1 LPLKLNLLLIEDN
14 PADVLLIERHL
25 RVHGVDAWLR
35 HVADAAQIVDA
46 LDQPMW
52 DAVLCDCNLPGI
64 DLPGLLARLKSRLPD
79 VPIIIVSGVVGE
91 ERAVDLLKAGAW
103 DFVLKDHLVRLLPAI
118 DRGLSEAADRRARRA
133 AEAARREGE
142 AQLQAFLDGS
152 DSIAWIKDLYG
163 RFVSVNSNTLNL
175 LGLPAERA
183 IGRTVAELLPPDLAD
198 EYACNDRAVMESG
211 QAAMFEERFRKGDGE
226 QVFSSAKFPI
236 RDANGRIF
244 AIGAICRDI
253 TEHRALEAAVRESE
267 ARANL
272 ILDASPEAMLV
283 VDARGCIVRSND
295 NADRV
300 FGYMPGELVGM
311 AYEQLVPEDLR
322 QTHREFHRHFM
333 ANPRQRP
340 MAKSRE
346 LPARRRDGSCFPAE
360 IALAP
365 IEYGGEKQI
374 IVTVLDVSERRK
386 AERERGQLMK
396 VVEISGDMLTVVDRD
411 LRYLVANP
419 AYALQFGHTPE
430 SIRGRHVRDVLG
442 QQMFADVEAQLLGAL
457 EGRDQN
463 FFVWR
468 RFAGGRRVALDVQYR
483 PFAPGGRVEGIAVS
497 LRDVT
502 ARVLAEQALGRAQ
515 SMARVGSWRYEVAA
529 DLFHISGETMR
540 LFGWAEASARGSDL
554 TQYVHPD
561 DLSRVRE
568 RWTHSLACGESYDTE
583 HRVVVDGMVRH
594 VHVLGE
600 ATRDEHGAV
609 TQMVGVL
616 QDITE
621 VREAQLALQAQQV
634 HLENLVAARTAALQQ
649 QTSYLH
655 ALIDNFPFRV
665 WLKAPESRYLALNR
679 ANSASV
685 GLAVNDIV
693 GKTDQEF
700 LPRELANRRVEEDRE
715 VMRERLPRT
724 TEIRV
729 AGETGDAWFETYK
742 APVFDSGGEVIG
754 TVGYARDITERK
766 ALDVAREAAL
776 AEAQRLARVRSD
788 FLANMSHEIRTPL
801 AAILGLAQVGLRGG
815 SGRGNAETF
824 ARILDSGQLL
834 LGVINDILDF
844 SKIEAGK
851 LTVENA
857 AFDPCEA
864 IDRAVDFVSAQA
876 EEKQLMFTVEEAVDL
891 PAICAGDKLR
901 LSQVLVNLLSNA
913 VKFTERG
920 SVSLKVTRDAGWLRF
935 DVVDTGI
942 GMAPDHVERLFRPFE
957 QADSSTT
964 RRFGGTGLGL
974 AISGRLVDLM
984 GGMLSVDSRPGDG
997 SCFTLRIPL
1006 CDASAPRTGQSADI
1020 TLTGLDRDALP
1031 AILAALEARGVRAR
1045 AVEPANAFDRAS
1057 DLVVLGCAA
1066 IDAALSESA
1075 IRAIEAGRR
1084 VALACHHGD
1093 LCHGTLSLRDKAVRL
1108 EFPLRARHIVSAAVA
1123 TPVQSRS
1130 NLLPVQPRL
1139 SGLRVLAAEDNALNR
1154 VVLEEILQ
1162 AEGALLTLTEDGERA
1177 LEQFERHGVGAYDV
1191 VLTDI
1196 QMPGID
1202 GYETARRILARSPSM
1217 PVIGL
1222 TAHAMREE
1230 RERCLA
1236 VGMVEHVAKPIDIDG
1251 LVDAILRH
1259 VPRLAREALPAARGS
1274 ADMGA
1279 ADAPPVAPAID
1290 WAALEERFPG
1300 RASFIDRLAQ
1310 TLLRT
1315 QGETPARLRE
1325 AVAHDD
1331 RAAIVFIAHTLKG
1344 MAGNLMAERL
1354 HRLARETEMAAREES
1369 PSTGELANRLADAM
1383 QEVIEAVQQRLAEGG
1398 SGAATTEGV

>member
-1 LPLKLNLLLIEDN
+1 MKLNLLLIEDN
-14 PADVLLIERHL
+14 PADVLLIERYL
-25 RVHGVDAWLR
+25 REHGVEASLR
-35 HVADAAQIVDA
+35 HVADARQIADA
-46 LDQPMW
+46 IDESMW
-52 DAVLCDCNLPGI
+52 DAVLCDFNLPGI
-64 DLPGLLARLKSRLPD
+64 DLGALLARLQSRLPD
-79 VPIIIVSGVVGE
+79 VPVIVVSGVVGE
-91 ERAVDLLKAGAW
+91 ERVVDLLKAGAW
-103 DFVLKDHLVRLLPAI
+103 DFVLKDHLIRLLPAI
-118 DRGLSEAADRRARRA
+118 DRGLAEAADRRGRRA
-133 AEAARREGE
+133 AEAAQREGE
-142 AQLQAFLDGS
+142 ARLQSFLDGS
-152 DSIAWIKDLYG
+152 DSIAWIKDLSG
-163 RFVSVNSNTLNL
+163 RLLSVNRYMADL
-175 LGLPAERA
+175 LAAPPERLV
-183 IGRTVAELLPPDLAD
+183 GRTAGDLFPADLAD
-198 EYACNDRAVMESG
+198 DYSRNDRLVIESG
-211 QAAMFEERFRKGDGE
+211 QAMTFEERFRLGDRE
-226 QVFSSAKFPI
+226 LIYSAAKFPI
-236 RDANGRIF
+236 RDASGRIF
-244 AIGAICRDI
+244 AIGAISRDI
-253 TEHRALEAAVRESE
+253 TERRALEAAVRESE

-300 FGYMPGELVGM
+300 FGYTSGELVGM
-311 AYEQLVPEDLR
+311 AYDQLVPEDLR
-322 QTHREFHRHFM
+322 QAHRESHQRFM
-333 ANPRQRP
+333 ASPRQRP
-340 MAKSRE
+340 MAQSRE
-346 LPARRRDGSCFPAE
+346 LSARRRDGSCFPAE

-365 IEYGGEKQI
+365 IEYGGEKQV

-386 AERERGQLMK
+386 AEREREQLMK
-396 VVEISGDMLTVVDRD
+396 VVEISGDMLTVLDRD
-411 LRYLVANP
+411 LCYLVANP
-419 AYALQFGHTPE
+419 AYARQFGLTPE
-430 SIRGRHVRDVLG
+430 SIRGRKVSDVLG
-442 QQMFADVEAQLLGAL
+442 PQVFADVEPQLHGAL
-457 EGRDQN
+457 EGKDQH

-468 RFAGGRRVALDVQYR
+468 SFARGRRVALDIQYR
-483 PFAPGGRVEGIAVS
+483 PFAPNGRIEGIAVS

-502 ARVLAEQALGRAQ
+502 ERVLAEQALARAQ
-515 SMARVGSWRYEVAA
+515 SMARVGSWRYDVAT
-529 DLFHISGETMR
+529 DVFHVSDEAMH
-540 LFGWAEASARGSDL
+540 LFGWHEPLNRGADL
-554 TQYVHPD
+554 RAYVHPD
-561 DLSRVRE
+561 DLPQVRA
-568 RWTHSLACGESYDTE
+568 RWAQSLAGGESYDTE
-583 HRVVVDGMVRH
+583 HRIVIDGVTRH

-609 TQMVGVL
+609 MHMVGVL

-665 WLKAPESRYLALNR
+665 WLKDPESRYLALNR

-685 GLAVNDIV
+685 GLTVNDIV
-693 GKTDQEF
+693 GKTDEEF
-700 LPRELANRRVEEDRE
+700 LPRELANRRVEEDRS
-715 VMRERLPRT
+715 VMRERQPRT
-724 TEIRV
+724 AEIRV
-729 AGETGDAWFETYK
+729 AGETGDTWFETYK
-742 APVFDSGGEVIG
+742 APVFDTGGGVIG

-766 ALDVAREAAL
+766 VLDAAREAAL

-801 AAILGLAQVGLRGG
+801 AAILGLAQVGLRGDA
-815 SGRGNAETF
+815 GRRTAETF

-864 IDRAVDFVSAQA
+864 VDRAVDFVSAQA
-876 EEKQLMFTVEEAVDL
+876 EEKRLAFIVEEAADL
-891 PAICAGDKLR
+891 PAVCSGDKLR
-901 LSQVLVNLLSNA
+901 VSQVLVNLLSNA

-920 SVSLKVTRDAGWLRF
+920 RVSLKVSRETEWLRF

-942 GMAPDHVERLFRPFE
+942 GMSPGQVERLFQPFE
-957 QADSSTT
+957 QADTSTT

-984 GGMLSVDSRPGDG
+984 GGKLSVDSRPGEG
-997 SCFTLRIPL
+997 SRFTLRVPL
-1006 CDASAPRTGQSADI
+1006 RDASAPRAAQSAEV
-1020 TLTGLDRDALP
+1020 TLVGLDGETLSGVM
-1031 AILAALEARGVRAR
+1031 AALEERGVRTCVA
-1045 AVEPANAFDRAS
+1045 APGNVFAGAS
-1057 DLVVLGCAA
+1057 DLVVLGCEAV
-1066 IDAALSESA
+1066 DAALSASA
-1075 IRAIEAGRR
+1075 NRAIAAGRR

-1093 LCHGTLSLRDKAVRL
+1093 FCDGTLPLRDRTTRL
-1108 EFPLRARHIVSAAVA
+1108 EFPLRARHIISAALA
-1123 TPVQSRS
+1123 DPMPARSRP
-1130 NLLPVQPRL
+1130 LPLHPRL

-1177 LEQFERHGVGAYDV
+1177 LEQFDRQGADAYDI

-1202 GYETARRILARSPSM
+1202 GYETARRILSRSPSM

-1259 VPRLAREALPAARGS
+1259 VPRLAREALPAARGD
-1274 ADMGA
+1274 ADSRA
-1279 ADAPPVAPAID
+1279 AEAPPAAPAID
-1290 WAALEERFPG
+1290 WSALEERFPG

-1354 HRLARETEMAAREES
+1354 HRLARDTEMAAREES
-1369 PSTGELANRLADAM
+1369 PLAGELAIRLANAM
-1383 QEVIEAVQQRLAEGG
+1383 QEVIEAVQQRLAGGG
-1398 SGAATTEGV
+1398 SAAATTSGV

>member
-1 LPLKLNLLLIEDN
+1 LKLNLLLIEDN

-25 RVHGVDAWLR
+25 RKHGVEVSLR
-35 HVADAAQIVDA
+35 HVTDAGQIADA

-52 DAVLCDCNLPGI
+52 DAVLCDYNLPGI
-64 DLPGLLARLKSRLPD
+64 DPAELLDRLKSRLPD
-79 VPIIIVSGVVGE
+79 VPIIVVSGVVGE
-91 ERAVDLLKAGAW
+91 ECAVDLLKAGAW

-118 DRGLSEAADRRARRA
+118 DRGLAEAAERRGRRA
-133 AEAARREGE
+133 AEAAQREGE
-142 AQLQAFLDGS
+142 ARLQSFLDGS
-152 DSIAWIKDLYG
+152 DSIAWIKDLSG
-163 RFVSVNSNTLNL
+163 RLLSVNRYTADL
-175 LGLPAERA
+175 LGLPPERLL
-183 IGRTVAELLPPDLAD
+183 GRTAADLFPADLAD
-198 EYACNDRAVMESG
+198 EYSSNDRLVIESG
-211 QAAMFEERFRKGDGE
+211 QAMTFEERFRLGDRE
-226 QVFSSAKFPI
+226 QIYSAAKFPI
-236 RDANGRIF
+236 RDASGRIF

-253 TEHRALEAAVRESE
+253 PERRALEAAVRESE

-300 FGYMPGELVGM
+300 FGYTPGELVGM
-311 AYEQLVPEDLR
+311 TYEQLVPEELR
-322 QTHREFHRHFM
+322 QSHRGFHRQFM
-333 ANPRQRP
+333 ASPRQRP
-340 MAKSRE
+340 MAQSRE

-365 IEYGGEKQI
+365 IEYGGEKQV

-396 VVEISGDMLTVVDRD
+396 VVEISGDMLTVADRD

-419 AYALQFGHTPE
+419 AYARQFGHTPE
-430 SIRGRHVRDVLG
+430 SIRGLQIRDVLG
-442 QQMFADVEAQLLGAL
+442 LQMFADVEAHLRAAL
-457 EGRDQN
+457 EGREQH

-468 RFAGGRRVALDVQYR
+468 SFAGGRRVALDVQYR
-483 PFAPGGRVEGIAVS
+483 PFAPDGRVEGIAVS

-502 ARVLAEQALGRAQ
+502 ERVLAEQALTRAQ

-529 DLFHISGETMR
+529 DVFHISDETMR
-540 LFGWAEASARGSDL
+540 LFGWPEPLTRGSEL
-554 TQYVHPD
+554 AGYVHPD
-561 DLSRVRE
+561 DLPRVRA
-568 RWTHSLACGESYDTE
+568 RWARSLVSGESYDAE
-583 HRVVVDGMVRH
+583 HRIVIDGVIRH

-600 ATRDEHGAV
+600 ATRDENGAV
-609 TQMVGVL
+609 THMVGVM

-634 HLENLVAARTAALQQ
+634 HLEKLVAARTAALQQ

-665 WLKAPESRYLALNR
+665 WLKDPESRYLALNR

-685 GLAVNDIV
+685 GLTVNDIV
-693 GKTDQEF
+693 GRTDAEF
-700 LPRELANRRVEEDRE
+700 LPRELANRRVEEDRS
-715 VMRERLPRT
+715 VMRERQPRA
-724 TEIRV
+724 TEIRI
-729 AGETGDAWFETYK
+729 AGEAGDAWFETYK
-742 APVFDSGGEVIG
+742 APVFDAGGDVIG

-766 ALDVAREAAL
+766 ALEAAREAAL

-801 AAILGLAQVGLRGG
+801 AAILGLAQVGLRGDI
-815 SGRGNAETF
+815 GRRTAETF

-851 LTVENA
+851 LTVENT

-876 EEKQLMFTVEEAVDL
+876 EEKRLDFIVDEAVDL
-891 PAICAGDKLR
+891 PSVCAGDKLR
-901 LSQVLVNLLSNA
+901 VSQVLVNLLSNA
-913 VKFTERG
+913 VKFTEHG
-920 SVSLKVTRDAGWLRF
+920 TVTLRALCEPDWLRF

-942 GMAPDHVERLFRPFE
+942 GMHAELVERLFRPFE
-957 QADSSTT
+957 QADTSTT

-974 AISGRLVDLM
+974 AISGRLVELM
-984 GGMLSVDSRPGDG
+984 GGRLSVESRPGAG

-1006 CDASAPRTGQSADI
+1006 RGASGPRPVPQLDI
-1020 TLTGLDRDALP
+1020 TLAGLDGTTTSGLV
-1031 AILAALEARGVRAR
+1031 AALEGRGVRVR
-1045 AVEPANAFDRAS
+1045 TVSPADAFDHAT
-1057 DLVVLGCAA
+1057 DLVALGCEAV
-1066 IDAALSESA
+1066 DATLSEIA
-1075 IRAIEAGRR
+1075 IRAIATGRR
-1084 VALACHHGD
+1084 VAIACHHED
-1093 LCHGTLSLRDKAVRL
+1093 LCDATLPLRDRATRL
-1108 EFPLRARHIVSAAVA
+1108 DFPLRARHLVSAARVNSA
-1123 TPVQSRS
+1123 QPRAS
-1130 NLLPVQPRL
+1130 LPVRPRL
-1139 SGLRVLAAEDNALNR
+1139 PGLRVLAVEDNALNR
-1154 VVLEEILQ
+1154 IVLEEILQ
-1162 AEGALLTLTEDGERA
+1162 AEGVQVTLAEDGERA
-1177 LEQFERHGVGAYDV
+1177 LDEFERRGDGAYDI

-1202 GYETARRILARSPSM
+1202 GYETARRILSQAPAI

-1251 LVDAILRH
+1251 LVAAIRRH
-1259 VPRLAREALPAARGS
+1259 VPRLAE
-1274 ADMGA
+1274 
-1279 ADAPPVAPAID
+1279 DAPPAGNGGANMHAADVLPAVPAIN
-1290 WAALEERFPG
+1290 WEALEERFPG

-1354 HRLARETEMAAREES
+1354 HGLARDTEMAAREES
-1369 PSTGELANRLADAM
+1369 PLTGELANRLADAM
-1383 QEVIEAVQQRLAEGG
+1383 QEVIEAVHRRLAGGG
-1398 SGAATTEGV
+1398 STSTTAGQA